1 MPFDVAR
8 TFAERSGENFALHER
23 YMNHQLARTLRTL
36 GFDRN
41 YVRGEGS
48 YLYDD
53 AGQRYLDFLSG
64 FGVYALGRSHPAV
77 KAALHQALDLDLPN
91 MVQMDC
97 ALLPGLLAEQL
108 VARTHQ
114 GISRVFF
121 CNSGAES
128 IEAAIKFA
136 RQSTQRPKILYAEHA
151 FHGLTTG
158 ALALNGGK
166 EFRRGFGDLLES
178 VSVPFGDLD
187 ALEQRLRGND
197 VAALIVEPIQG
208 KGVYCATP
216 EYWRAAQQLCR
227 QHGTLLVTDEVQ
239 TGLGRTGRF
248 FCHEHWGLEPDII
261 TISKALSGGFV
272 PIGAMLTT
280 DKIFASVHDSMEDA
294 LKHSTTFGRNQLA
307 MVAGLATL
315 AAFDDEDIVGRAERT
330 GADLQDKLRGLAE
343 RYDLIH
349 DVRGLGLMVGIEFGE
364 PQSGSAGR
372 RFRTLERLRT
382 GMFSQTVVVPLFHR
396 HRIITQVAADNVNI
410 IKLLPPLIAGPAEV
424 DYFVQALDDVM
435 ADAHRGAGL
444 TYEFGRTM
452 ARGALRRK
460 SQRSVA
466 SSGRGSLPAVAEVLP
481 AGAVTGDSGLGG
493 EPAAAYG
500 PAAVYGPAQ
509 DGPAQDGSAA
519 VYGPAQDGLAAG
531 YGPAQDGP
539 VQRGPRKLGPQRR
552 RLAHDGPA
560 QDRPTTSGRDRAAGR
575 ATDVPSGGHGYAAG
589 SVAESGYSPAV
600 ASIEPGDRVVITG
613 AAGFIGSAVA
623 RAVHAKGAQI
633 VALVQPGADARN
645 LDAIPDVERVSA
657 DIRDA
662 KAVRSAFEGARYAFH
677 LAAVYRLWARDAR
690 VFEDVNVGGTLNVI
704 EATLAAGCER
714 LVYTSTVAVLG
725 LSKTKRGDPADET
738 SYADIAHLYGHYKRT
753 KFAAEHEVL
762 RAAAQGLNVTIAM
775 PTFPL
780 GPGDVAPTPT
790 GKVVLDFLNG
800 KMPAFVD
807 TAMNVCHVDDLAR
820 GHVAALEHGQTGR
833 SYILGGENLSM
844 REIFQALADC
854 SGLPMP
860 RIKVPR
866 PLVVTAGV
874 MSSLVEGRLLRRE
887 PRVPL
892 EGARMATTRMIFND
906 DRARAEIGH
915 KSRPARLAIEDSARW
930 FTDNGYVSAERLA
943 AIRWQR

>member
-41 YVRGEGS
+41 YIRGEGC

-53 AGQRYLDFLSG
+53 TGARYLDFLSG

-77 KAALHQALDLDLPN
+77 RAALHEALDLDLPN

-108 VARTHQ
+108 VARTHP
-114 GISRVFF
+114 GITRAFF

-136 RQSTQRPKILYAEHA
+136 RHSTQRPKILYAEHA

-166 EFRRGFGDLLES
+166 EFRKGFGDLLES
-178 VSVPFGDLD
+178 AAVPFGDLD
-187 ALEQRLRGND
+187 ALERTLRNRD
-197 VAALIVEPIQG
+197 VAAFIVEPIQG

-216 EYWRAAQQLCR
+216 DYWRAAQELCR
-227 QHGTLLVTDEVQ
+227 RHGTLLVTDEVQ
-239 TGLGRTGRF
+239 TGLGRTAKF

-280 DKIFASVHDSMEDA
+280 EKIFASVYDSMEDA

-330 GADLQDKLRGLAE
+330 GADLQEKLRGLAE
-343 RYDLIH
+343 RYELIH
-349 DVRGLGLMVGIEFGE
+349 DVRGLGLMIGIEFGQPE
-364 PQSGSAGR
+364 SGSAGR

-382 GMFSQTVVVPLFHR
+382 GMFSQLVVVPLFHR

-410 IKLLPPLIAGPAEV
+410 IKLLPPLISGPEEV

-435 ADAHRGAGL
+435 ADAHRGSGL

-460 SQRSVA
+460 SRRSVA
-466 SSGRGSLPAVAEVLP
+466 SGSPVAAPANSASSLDSASSLSPASSVDGQARRDDWQAARTPGRGRAPGS
-481 AGAVTGDSGLGG
+481 VTD
-493 EPAAAYG
+493 
-500 PAAVYGPAQ
+500 
-509 DGPAQDGSAA
+509 
-519 VYGPAQDGLAAG
+519 AG
-531 YGPAQDGP
+531 Y
-539 VQRGPRKLGPQRR
+539 V
-552 RLAHDGPA
+552 
-560 QDRPTTSGRDRAAGR
+560 
-575 ATDVPSGGHGYAAG
+575 
-589 SVAESGYSPAV
+589 PAV
-600 ASIEPGDRVVITG
+600 ASIEPGDRIVITG

-623 RAVHAKGAQI
+623 RAVQAKGGQV
-633 VALVQPGADARN
+633 VALVEPGADAKN
-645 LDAIPDVERVSA
+645 LRDLPDVERVSV

-662 KAVRSAFEGARYAFH
+662 GAVRSAFEGARYAFH
-677 LAAVYRLWARDAR
+677 LAAVYRLWARDPR
-690 VFEDVNVGGTLNVI
+690 IFHEVNVGGTLNVI
-704 EATLAAGCER
+704 DAVRAAGCER
-714 LVYTSTVAVLG
+714 LVYTSTVGVLG
-725 LSKTKRGDPADET
+725 LSKTRQGEPADET
-738 SYADIAHLYGHYKRT
+738 CSADLAHLFGYYKRT

-762 RAAAQGLNVTIAM
+762 RAAAEGLDVSIAL

-780 GPGDVAPTPT
+780 GPGDIAPTPT
-790 GKVVLDFLNG
+790 GKFVLDFLNG

-820 GHVAALEHGQTGR
+820 GHVAALEHGRTGR
-833 SYILGGENLSM
+833 SYILGGENMTM
-844 REIFQALADC
+844 REILQALSDC
-854 SGLPMP
+854 AGLPMP
-860 RIKVPR
+860 RFEVPR
-866 PLVVTAGV
+866 QLVVAAG
-874 MSSLVEGRLLRRE
+874 MASSLVEGRLLGRE

-930 FTDNGYVSAERLA
+930 FTDHGYVSAERLA